1 LILVE
6 TKQVQQVVLQYLFQ
20 PQTQVTLLLE

>member
-1 LILVE
+1 VE